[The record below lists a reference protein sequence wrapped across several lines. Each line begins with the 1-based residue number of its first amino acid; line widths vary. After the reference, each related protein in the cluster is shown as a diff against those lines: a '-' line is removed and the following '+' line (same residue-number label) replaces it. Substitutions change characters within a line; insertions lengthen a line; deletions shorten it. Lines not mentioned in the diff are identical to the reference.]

1 HHYPSQLSGGM
12 QQRVGIARALAKD
25 PAILLMDEPFSGLD
39 PLIRREMQDEL
50 LRLQEQQRR
59 TVLFVTHDLDEAL
72 RLGDRMAVMRSGR
85 FVQVAE
91 PAEVL
96 ANPADDYVA
105 RFVEGARRALGAAAA
120 NGRRPEAGAP
130 AAAGRADGTAGGR
143 ADGTA
148 GGRADG
154 TADGT
159 AGGRADGTAG
169 GRADGTADGTAGG
182 RADGTAGETAAGT
195 PDGTAGEAA
204 DAGAKGEVKQ
214 RGAL

>member
-1 HHYPSQLSGGM
+1 
-12 QQRVGIARALAKD
+12 
-25 PAILLMDEPFSGLD
+25 GLD

-130 AAAGRADGTAGGR
+130 AAAGMADGTAGGRADGTAGGR

-204 DAGAKGEVKQ
+204 DA
-214 RGAL
+214 

>member
-1 HHYPSQLSGGM
+1 
-12 QQRVGIARALAKD
+12 
-25 PAILLMDEPFSGLD
+25 
-39 PLIRREMQDEL
+39 
-50 LRLQEQQRR
+50 R

-130 AAAGRADGTAGGR
+130 AAAGL

-159 AGGRADGTAG
+159 AGGRADGTA
-169 GRADGTADGTAGG
+169 R
-182 RADGTAGETAAGT
+182 ETAAGT

>member
-1 HHYPSQLSGGM
+1 
-12 QQRVGIARALAKD
+12 
-25 PAILLMDEPFSGLD
+25 EPFSGLD

-130 AAAGRADGTAGGR
+130 AAAGMADGTAGGMV
-143 ADGTA
+143 DGTA
-148 GGRADG
+148 GGM
-154 TADGT
+154 ADGT